1 MKKTIYTIASEKG
14 FLKDIE
20 EYTMDILEAVT
31 FTNVDYACERLLSI
45 KHALKNKCWVTTQ
58 EITFPRPKPTDI
70 HRFDTLTNQS

>member
-58 EITFPRPKPTDI
+58 EITFPRPKPADI
-70 HRFDTLTNQS
+70 RRFDTLTNKS

>member
-58 EITFPRPKPTDI
+58 EITFPRPKPTY
-70 HRFDTLTNQS
+70 FSQTSKSFAVP